1 MTKIILTVTGWLIRK
16 FGILLLLILTLL
28 LAPSIKEAWRVV
40 EDFQPETVISDVVN
54 QMKEIENSTTQ
65 EIKDRL
71 DQKKTER
78 IQLEKISCILPT
90 CILYKDAR
98 IYRADAEIEVLTEA
112 LSYGAVV
119 ARGTQTCQ
127 EYQQNQPS
135 VNQLRQTI
143 QGLDQDKPWW
153 VPISQEHKSLIDKFE
168 QLKSRQVGLFNSCQ
182 HYRTATKTFQVNQS
196 IIKKTLDARYANF
209 LTKLNEFKK
218 SKEQTLGQIL
228 VVLPSAL
235 WLLLGIILT
244 PMAFKTFA
252 YYGIAPIAT
261 RKFGIRLQPSS
272 HGELKVLSPN
282 NYLQRITLK
291 EGEEFLFDPAL
302 LRSAPDGAH
311 KSTKCVLDWSMPFT
325 SIASGMYFLTKISS
339 DTEGTVTVGCDN
351 VSNGNTLRITVL
363 EIPENSSL
371 VLQSRCLAGIV
382 QNSNRPIKITRHWR
396 LGNLGSWLTLQ
407 LRYVIFHGPSKL
419 ILKGN
424 NGIEVD
430 PASAGASLNQAA
442 TLGFSANLR
451 NSVSRCETFYSYYS
465 GKMALL
471 NDRFSCGPGF
481 YLHEVSPGKG
491 PKGPLRLLTRPFE
504 IVWDVLTN
512 TMGI

>member
-112 LSYGAVV
+112 LSYGAAV
-119 ARGTQTCQ
+119 ARGAQTCQ

-261 RKFGIRLQPSS
+261 RKFGIRLQPSA
-272 HGELKVLSPN
+272 HGELNLSQV
-282 NYLQRITLK
+282 QRI
-291 EGEEFLFDPAL
+291 L
-302 LRSAPDGAH
+302 L
-311 KSTKCVLDWSMPFT
+311 L
-325 SIASGMYFLTKISS
+325 
-339 DTEGTVTVGCDN
+339 
-351 VSNGNTLRITVL
+351 
-363 EIPENSSL
+363 
-371 VLQSRCLAGIV
+371 SR
-382 QNSNRPIKITRHWR
+382 
-396 LGNLGSWLTLQ
+396 
-407 LRYVIFHGPSKL
+407 
-419 ILKGN
+419 
-424 NGIEVD
+424 
-430 PASAGASLNQAA
+430 
-442 TLGFSANLR
+442 
-451 NSVSRCETFYSYYS
+451 
-465 GKMALL
+465 
-471 NDRFSCGPGF
+471 
-481 YLHEVSPGKG
+481 
-491 PKGPLRLLTRPFE
+491 
-504 IVWDVLTN
+504 
-512 TMGI
+512 